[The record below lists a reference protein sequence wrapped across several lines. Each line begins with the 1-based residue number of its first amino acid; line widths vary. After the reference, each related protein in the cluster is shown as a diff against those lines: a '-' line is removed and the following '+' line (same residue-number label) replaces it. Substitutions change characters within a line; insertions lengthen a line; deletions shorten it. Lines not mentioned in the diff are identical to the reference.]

1 MAEQGGD
8 GLQPHAAVDG
18 LGGQRVAQPVRVH
31 AGNPGGPAHAGD
43 DAADEVAVQRAAVIS
58 DQPLAAADVLQ
69 VGGGP
74 GGEQLDELGV
84 QRDVAVVAELAER
97 DPQPVPGADL
107 DDRVGLQVREFA
119 GPHAGAGQQLDD
131 QPVAGISAGPGR
143 GHQLGGVAV
152 IEEPGQRLGLFRDV
166 PGDDRVAGRRV
177 GPVPLDDPLEELAY
191 GPHPLA
197 MRLGRDRLA
206 AAPGLDGEPYL
217 VVLDVI
223 TAHRGDTVQPGIGG
237 QPPGE
242 LAQRVLRGGHAARG
256 QERGQPLQVP
266 LDRRCRL
273 RCRGLDL
280 RPLRGGD
287 AAGHRPASGRA
298 AGRQRAHRTATVWTA
313 SISATAAVSASISSA
328 ARRYSPA
335 SQSLARCR

>member
-1 MAEQGGD
+1 MRYRSSGPRWSATSR
-8 GLQPHAAVDG
+8 LQRRMCSRLAAV
-18 LGGQRVAQPVRVH
+18 Q
-31 AGNPGGPAHAGD
+31 
-43 DAADEVAVQRAAVIS
+43 AAS
-58 DQPLAAADVLQ
+58 SSTSS
-69 VGGGP
+69 GCSGH
-74 GGEQLDELGV
+74 
-84 QRDVAVVAELAER
+84 VAVVAELAQR

-107 DDRVGLQVREFA
+107 DDRVGVQAGQFA
-119 GPHAGAGQQLDD
+119 GPHAGAGQQLDH
-131 QPVAGISAGPGR
+131 QPVAGISAGPGG

-152 IEEPGQRLGLFRDV
+152 VEELGQRLGLFRDV

-191 GPHPLA
+191 GPHPLPV
-197 MRLGRDRLA
+197 RLGRDRLA
-206 AAPGLDGEPYL
+206 AAPGLDGEPHL
-217 VVLDVI
+217 VVLDII

-242 LAQRVLRGGHAARG
+242 LAQRVLRGVHAARG

-266 LDRRCRL
+266 ADRRCRL
-273 RCRGLDL
+273 RCLGLDL

-287 AAGHRPASGRA
+287 AAGHRPAGGRP
-298 AGRQRAHRTATVWTA
+298 AGGQRAHRTAASCTA

-328 ARRYSPA
+328 ARRYSLA